1 MLLTQP
7 ILVDIKFPMV
17 QGFVKDETFKI
28 EVTQLMTEEIV
39 YERVA
44 APNVTVRESLTL
56 EQSNPSIK

>member
-1 MLLTQP
+1 
-7 ILVDIKFPMV
+7 MV